1 MLFGLPYANYVEYLA
16 FLTVAGLTLLG
27 GLGTIVARRVFPACM
42 WLLVCLGGVAGLY
55 ALLAGHLL
63 VAVQILVYAGAITVL
78 IIFAVMLMQRHTGRI
93 IMAENQHLIGG
104 VLAAGFMATLIL
116 VGIFTTRYQ
125 ALAFGDAPGTFAG
138 DNVKLIG
145 HLLLTKYLLPFE
157 IVSVVLLASMIGALV
172 LARTEPGERAAGPDQ
187 ASDGQPPVSA
197 P

>member
-16 FLTVAGLTLLG
+16 FLSVAGLTLLG
-27 GLGTIVARRVFPACM
+27 GLGTIVARRVFPACL
-42 WLLVCLGGVAGLY
+42 WLLLCLGGVAGLY

-78 IIFAVMLMQRHTGRI
+78 IIFAVMLLQRHTGRI

-116 VGIFTTRYQ
+116 VGIFTTRFQ
-125 ALAFGDAPGTFAG
+125 PLAFGDTPGTFAG

-157 IVSVVLLASMIGALV
+157 VVSAVLLASMIGALV
-172 LARTEPGERAAGPDQ
+172 LARQEPGERPVAAADAEAGGEP
-187 ASDGQPPVSA
+187 
-197 P
+197 

>member
-1 MLFGLPYANYVEYLA
+1 MLFGLPYTNYVEYLA
-16 FLTVAGLTLLG
+16 FLSVAGLTLLG
-27 GLGTIVARRVFPACM
+27 GLGTIVARRVFPACL

-63 VAVQILVYAGAITVL
+63 MAVQILVYAGAITVL
-78 IIFAVMLMQRHTGRI
+78 IIFAVMLLQRHTGRI

-125 ALAFGDAPGTFAG
+125 PLAFGDTPATFAG

-157 IVSVVLLASMIGALV
+157 VVSVVLLASMIGALV
-172 LARTEPGERAAGPDQ
+172 LARQEPGENPGAAEAPE
-187 ASDGQPPVSA
+187 AESQP
-197 P
+197 